1 MGLLVLTLVA
11 IVVAETWFDWRD
23 AKRSRPIPEW
33 GKGVALGGL
42 AAVSIAA
49 SSAFASVWI
58 RDEAGD
64 WTGGFGAPRFW
75 LEIAFALAMLGVIV
89 YGIRK
94 KRLRLMFLVSCALIV
109 VFALGMAL

>member
-94 KRLRLMFLVSCALIV
+94 RRLRLMFLVSCALIV